1 MRYYLG
7 VDWADREH
15 AVWAEDADGAPV
27 AARAVPHTA
36 AGLSE
41 WGRQLDEWR
50 QAGIEL
56 WAGIERPEGRL
67 VEFLLD
73 HGVVVVALNP
83 KVVARTR
90 EQFRPSAAKSD
101 PLDARVCA
109 YCVRTRQHDIAP
121 LHPSSAAMQEL
132 KLLTRDHQR
141 LQRQHTRLLNQAT
154 LALKEYYPVVLDVF
168 GDFGALAAQTFV
180 RAYPTPIAAAGMRR
194 TTWEKFAR
202 RHRLQADLWEQW
214 QAPTLAVP
222 AHVVRVKARLVLNL
236 LEQLAVVA
244 RQLATSQGEIE
255 RFFVSLPVAR
265 QVATLPGSRSGV
277 TLPSLWAE
285 IGDAVQHWRSAEH
298 LQAVGGTAPVTQQSG
313 KMRVVHF
320 RFACNKHLRHHAQLF
335 AHTTL
340 LHCEWARR
348 YYRRQ
353 RDRGH
358 GHQRALRA
366 LAGKWLKIFYVLLS
380 RGVAYDEA
388 VHLKTIGQ
396 QAMRQAA

>member
-7 VDWADREH
+7 VDWADQEH
-15 AVWAEDADGAPV
+15 VVWVEDETGMPV
-27 AARAVPHTA
+27 ATRSLPHTA
-36 AGLSE
+36 AGFADY
-41 WGRQLDEWR
+41 GRQLDAWR

-56 WAGIERPEGRL
+56 WAGIERPEGRV

-73 HGVVVVALNP
+73 HGVVVVPLNP
-83 KVVARTR
+83 KAVARTR
-90 EQFRPSAAKSD
+90 EQVRASAVKSD
-101 PLDARVCA
+101 LLDARVCA
-109 YCVRTRQHDIAP
+109 YCVRTRAHEVAP
-121 LHPSSAAMQEL
+121 LRPSSEAMQEL

-154 LALKEYYPVVLDVF
+154 LALKEYYPVVLEVF
-168 GDFGALAAQTFV
+168 GDFGAVAAQHFV
-180 RAYPTPIAAAGMRR
+180 RAYPTPSAAAAMRR

-202 RHRLQADLWEQW
+202 RHRLRVELWAQLH
-214 QAPTLAVP
+214 APALTVP
-222 AHVVRVKARLVLNL
+222 PHVVRAKARMVLNL
-236 LEQLAVVA
+236 LEQLAVLA
-244 RQLATSQGEIE
+244 RQLTTSQREIE
-255 RFFVSLPVAR
+255 RFFAHGPVAG
-265 QVATLPGSRSGV
+265 QVTTLPGSGSGV

-285 IGDAVQHWRSAEH
+285 IGDAPERWQSAEH

-335 AHTTL
+335 AQTTL

-353 RDRGH
+353 RERGH
-358 GHQRALRA
+358 THHRALRA

-388 VHLKTIGQ
+388 LHLKTIGQ
-396 QAMRQAA
+396 QAIRQAA